1 MYLFS
6 EENFLAFDAIYLY
19 VSFHQSLIRSGY
31 KMRVYVLRL
40 FMISIY
46 SFLSATI
53 IICMLMVSI
62 PTDLQKHIRN
72 DLNLMI
78 FQDTIV
84 HSSLKTVLL
93 DLRHRQI
100 SEDDI
105 WNYTKCQQKGIKS
118 KRKTIVLVPYR
129 DRLTHLKFFISPLH
143 EHLMN
148 QVIHTFLSNVVKNNM
163 RQMNLVRFFR
173 IFINN

>member
-1 MYLFS
+1 MYFFS

-84 HSSLKTVLL
+84 HRSLKTVLL

-148 QVIHTFLSNVVKNNM
+148 QVIYIFLSNVVKNK
-163 RQMNLVRFFR
+163 LKYS
-173 IFINN
+173 

>member
-1 MYLFS
+1 MNKESRFSHWKTLLPISMYFFS
-6 EENFLAFDAIYLY
+6 EKNFLAFDAIYLY
-19 VSFHQSLIRSGY
+19 VSFHQSLMRSGY

-78 FQDTIV
+78 FQ
-84 HSSLKTVLL
+84 
-93 DLRHRQI
+93 
-100 SEDDI
+100 
-105 WNYTKCQQKGIKS
+105 GIK
-118 KRKTIVLVPYR
+118 
-129 DRLTHLKFFISPLH
+129 D
-143 EHLMN
+143 
-148 QVIHTFLSNVVKNNM
+148 
-163 RQMNLVRFFR
+163 
-173 IFINN
+173 